1 MEETGV
7 KKGEHSFVS
16 SINAFLV
23 SRIDLT
29 QLLDEIPKH
38 KSTKTLYRSPIF
50 SKVNLL
56 EVLRSS
62 QEEESM
68 TESSKNNAKFLASKV
83 ADFFSPHNRGA
94 NDWL

>member
-1 MEETGV
+1 MEEASE
-7 KKGEHSFVS
+7 KKGEHNFISTLNEF
-16 SINAFLV
+16 FV

-50 SKVNLL
+50 GKVDLL
-56 EVLRSS
+56 GVLRAS
-62 QEEESM
+62 QKEEEMS
-68 TESSKNNAKFLASKV
+68 ESSKNNAKFLSSKV
-83 ADFFSPHNRGA
+83 TDFFSPHNRGA

>member
-1 MEETGV
+1 MEEAGV

-16 SINAFLV
+16 AMNEFLI
-23 SRIDLT
+23 SRIDLA

-50 SKVNLL
+50 KKVDLL
-56 EVLRSS
+56 EALRSS
-62 QEEESM
+62 QEEEIM

-83 ADFFSPHNRGA
+83 TDFFSPHNRGA

>member
-1 MEETGV
+1 MEEISL
-7 KKGEHSFVS
+7 KKGEHNFVFRM
-16 SINAFLV
+16 NAFLV
-23 SRIDLT
+23 SRINLT

-50 SKVNLL
+50 NKVDLL
-56 EVLRSS
+56 QVLRSS
-62 QEEESM
+62 QEEETV

-83 ADFFSPHNRGA
+83 TYFFSPYNKGV

>member
-1 MEETGV
+1 MEEAN
-7 KKGEHSFVS
+7 KEKGEHNFVS
-16 SINAFLV
+16 SLNEFLV

-50 SKVNLL
+50 SKVDLL
-56 EVLRSS
+56 GVLRAS
-62 QEEESM
+62 QKEEEMS
-68 TESSKNNAKFLASKV
+68 ESSKNNAKFLASKV
-83 ADFFSPHNRGA
+83 TDFFSPHNRGA

>member
-7 KKGEHSFVS
+7 KKGEHNFVS
-16 SINAFLV
+16 SINAFFV

-83 ADFFSPHNRGA
+83 TDFFSPNSRGA

>member
-16 SINAFLV
+16 SMNSFLT

-38 KSTKTLYRSPIF
+38 KNTKTLYRSPIF
-50 SKVNLL
+50 NKVNLL
-56 EVLRSS
+56 QVLRSS
-62 QEEESM
+62 QEEEAM
-68 TESSKNNAKFLASKV
+68 TESSKNNAKFLASRV
-83 ADFFSPHNRGA
+83 TDFFSPHNRGA